1 MPFHAAP
8 ASLFRAALAA
18 ASLFCALPALA
29 QQAAPRS
36 DAERMQAREE
46 IAALR
51 QQARQLRAEA
61 YEQFGVAEKQ
71 CLQKF
76 LANDCID
83 QARRARNDTERQ
95 AKELEKKAEK
105 GERDLKTELRAI
117 KAAQR
122 EEKARSQEQAAAKRA
137 AQTRLDAEKNTQR
150 QEKQRAKQQPCPC
163 DCPR

>member
-1 MPFHAAP
+1 MPFHAHP
-8 ASLFRAALAA
+8 ASLFRVALAA
-18 ASLFCALPALA
+18 ASLLCALSATA

-61 YEQFGVAEKQ
+61 YEQFGAAEKQ

-83 QARRARNDTERQ
+83 AARRARIGQERQ
-95 AKELEKKAEK
+95 AKELERTAEK
-105 GERDLKTELRAI
+105 NERALKTELRAL
-117 KAAQR
+117 KTAQR
-122 EEKARSQEQAAAKRA
+122 EEKTRQQEQAAAQRA
-137 AQTRLDAEKNTQR
+137 AQARLDAEKNAQR
-150 QEKQRAKQQPCPC
+150 LEKQRARQQPCPC

>member
-1 MPFHAAP
+1 MPFHAHP
-8 ASLFRAALAA
+8 ASLFRAALAV
-18 ASLFCALPALA
+18 ASLLCALSATA

-46 IAALR
+46 ITALR

-61 YEQFGVAEKQ
+61 YEQFGAAEKQ

-76 LANDCID
+76 LTDDCID
-83 QARRARNDTERQ
+83 TARRARIDKERQ
-95 AKELEKKAEK
+95 AKELEKTAEK
-105 GERDLKTELRAI
+105 NERELKTELRAI

-122 EEKARSQEQAAAKRA
+122 EEKAKAQEQGAAKRA
-137 AQTRLDAEKNTQR
+137 AQARLDAEKNARR
-150 QEKQRAKQQPCPC
+150 QEQQRARQQPCPC